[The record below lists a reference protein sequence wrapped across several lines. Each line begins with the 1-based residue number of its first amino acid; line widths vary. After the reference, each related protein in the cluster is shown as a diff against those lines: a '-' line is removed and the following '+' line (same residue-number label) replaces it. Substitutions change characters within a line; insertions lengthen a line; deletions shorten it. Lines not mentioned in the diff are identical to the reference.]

1 MKTQKKIKL
10 TSIMDVKEFVTV
22 AGDCDFDINIFYN
35 RMVID
40 AKSILGVL
48 SLDLSKA
55 LTVEYEG
62 YDRALE
68 EILDAKDAAKNTAVA

>member
-48 SLDLSKA
+48 SLDLSNA

-68 EILDAKDAAKNTAVA
+68 EILDAKDAAKITAVA